1 MEHLSGP
8 LYECWLKAMRAF
20 VGLPARDK
28 RDKPALA
35 RIIARAGPREW
46 QDYASQGDPELRKLL
61 GLDTEQQELQL
72 GAAGAERRETT
83 EEAQG

>member
-1 MEHLSGP
+1 MQHLSGP

-46 QDYASQGDPELRKLL
+46 QEYASQGDPELRQLL
-61 GLDTEQQELQL
+61 GLDTQQQGLEL
-72 GAAGAERRETT
+72 GAPAGAT
-83 EEAQG
+83 EEQEEKAV

>member
-46 QDYASQGDPELRKLL
+46 QDYASRGDPELRKLL
-61 GLDTEQQELQL
+61 KLDTQQQGLDL
-72 GAAGAERRETT
+72 GAAAGAT
-83 EEAQG
+83 EEQEEKAV